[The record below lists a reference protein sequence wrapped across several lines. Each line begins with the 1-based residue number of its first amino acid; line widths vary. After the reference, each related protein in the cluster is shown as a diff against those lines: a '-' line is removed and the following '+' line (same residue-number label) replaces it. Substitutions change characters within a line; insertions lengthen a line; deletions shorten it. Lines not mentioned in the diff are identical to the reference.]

1 MSQASAIT
9 ACVVCRNEA
18 DRLGPCLASLAW
30 TWQTI
35 VLDLSSSDDSA
46 AVARRAGARVLHH
59 EPVPIVEL
67 VRNEVA
73 SAAATDWI
81 LVVDPD
87 ERVTPGLAGALEQAA
102 ADEGIDAVVMPRM
115 NCDFGFEPS
124 HWTQRYEPQLR
135 MYRRSAVA
143 WPTRPNRLPTVAPD
157 RTLRLPARDDLVL
170 RHERSRTIAEVLERS
185 VRYAPVQAQ
194 AMLDEGQHFTAGA
207 MMRSLGHEVRSKLID
222 GQAWRDGVPG
232 LMRGGVLVGFKFYV
246 WAELWRISGAGRN
259 PDDER
264 VVRRVGA
271 VSELARYGLTAT
283 GKLKLAAA
291 SRVLTRH

>member
-1 MSQASAIT
+1 
-9 ACVVCRNEA
+9 
-18 DRLGPCLASLAW
+18 
-30 TWQTI
+30 
-35 VLDLSSSDDSA
+35 
-46 AVARRAGARVLHH
+46 
-59 EPVPIVEL
+59 
-67 VRNEVA
+67 
-73 SAAATDWI
+73 
-81 LVVDPD
+81 
-87 ERVTPGLAGALEQAA
+87 
-102 ADEGIDAVVMPRM
+102 MPRM

-143 WPTRPNRLPTVAPD
+143 WPTRPNRLPTVPPD